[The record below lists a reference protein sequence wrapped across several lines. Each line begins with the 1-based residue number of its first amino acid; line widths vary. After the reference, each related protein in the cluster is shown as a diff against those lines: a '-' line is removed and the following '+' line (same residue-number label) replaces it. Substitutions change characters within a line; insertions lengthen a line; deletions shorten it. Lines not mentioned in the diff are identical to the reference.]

1 MENIIRE
8 TILGHYPEAQAI
20 YIYGSYAS
28 GDARQDSDVD
38 IGLLLP
44 STQAKQISALDLADC
59 RFALEEALGKTVD
72 LLNLRR
78 VSTVLQKEVTC
89 KGRLIHNAAPYA
101 VAEFEMLTLSYYQ
114 KLNEERRDIL
124 AEFFRSKQAYPV
136 SFVINDVEE
145 IIKDYADFAD

>member
-1 MENIIRE
+1 METIIRE
-8 TILGHYPEAQAI
+8 TILAHYPEAQAI
-20 YIYGSYAS
+20 YLYGSYAS
-28 GDARQDSDVD
+28 GDARPDSDVD

-44 STQAKQISALDLADC
+44 PAQAKQISALTLGDC

-78 VSTVLQKEVTC
+78 VSTVLQKEVTF

-114 KLNEERRDIL
+114 KLNEERRDVL

-136 SFVINDVEE
+136 
-145 IIKDYADFAD
+145 